1 MREDPGDTTFAEP
14 YAATESF
21 TFFGIRKTKDNDS
34 FREKRR
40 VLLEDLKKDVK
51 RLMEEAATRNSL
63 PENSGLVLSFCVNA
77 ESCLRFGLRN
87 CAPHFYREPSVIE
100 LLQKLA
106 PKCPEATV
114 LLGYLSNS
122 GEKTKSA
129 SAEKTAAS
137 SPSSRSFLSILSP
150 NKPVQSMN
158 TRQPSFKNSTN
169 PHWIHLALMEKLLQP
184 VVYALFGE
192 AKNFYQCGSIMTTN
206 SDARIFLSLLSGPC
220 SLNYTI
226 PTLEDPYWSTL
237 HADELLERHRFIS
250 LSTQTFYEN
259 QTRYA
264 LWKRE
269 QKLRAASQI
278 VSQAPEAQNT
288 TTAHSSTSLSNTVS
302 TTTTTAAARI
312 TSTATT
318 TTTPRVLSSERSSN
332 HHPTGQ
338 RFVFDMQQHSSTSS
352 NSSATN
358 GGIDGLYQPRRHQ
371 LMYAKNNVLLGDTRP
386 HPGYLAVYCNLS
398 GVNLRWTSNELLLQ
412 ASSLLHQNTQPGGG
426 PSSHNDE
433 EEDAHRTEH
442 PHHSEKSAVRGKNQ
456 ATLVDGNGHPINAVP
471 ISTAAAAAAAA
482 TDADVV
488 TNEQKRSPVDKTTE
502 DEVIPL
508 NSHGWHRTSLYTGTV
523 LPTCLNIAL
532 KDIEYIHCHSNFCGV
547 LIVFVATD
555 GIQYPPIRI
564 PGGLKPSM
572 EFLSSVELGLAP
584 NVRMEPTTET
594 VRNDMMSS
602 GNHSASGESLGFDRQ
617 IQPCLSSDASPGPP
631 NPFQRLIHFCS
642 LKPNR
647 LTTVQSI
654 SGENPTNWTTEDGE
668 ATKEDPVAER
678 SGAAGDV
685 CLNDDKDQKLKE
697 PEISPDYRP
706 SSELVFRLVRNEN
719 SPDPFLDKPADS
731 ESLEPTGPLG
741 GSGSAT
747 EIVGSIDTLS
757 DALDAIKRELMAK
770 AFYTWLTHSRY
781 MKVIKTHLVDSVLPG
796 TAWSRTPT
804 TPLSLLTESKWNQLF
819 WNLPEEHRAEFDAT
833 PIYEHIYQAGCDEN
847 LRIQVWP
854 YLLQVFDWSMTEA
867 QKRERFICLKEHY
880 QTALKEWMEL
890 EELIIRGHPE
900 GAESLPT
907 SAEVTSC
914 PKGEERAEQTK
925 QQQHVREEFA
935 RVLESVQKDVV
946 RCDRNHHLFH
956 KVGDCGPNNL
966 AILRRVLITYVWEH
980 LEDGYTQGMCD
991 LIAPLLAL
999 LLTGKT
1005 DQLDVEVQTYSF
1017 FVSLMKV
1024 RLGKL
1029 YCSSTSSVQMD
1040 RQFASL
1046 RALVQVMDPELNAH
1060 IQMYGD
1066 FTHFYFCYRWFLLDF
1081 KREFKYGDV
1090 FRVWETLI
1098 AASHLISDRF
1108 ELFVALALIQYY
1120 RDVIIRAQMEF
1131 TDILK
1136 FFNER
1141 AEKHS
1146 VEHILDMARKSA
1158 SEIQDLLMT
1167 T

>member
-1 MREDPGDTTFAEP
+1 M
-14 YAATESF
+14 
-21 TFFGIRKTKDNDS
+21 
-34 FREKRR
+34 
-40 VLLEDLKKDVK
+40 
-51 RLMEEAATRNSL
+51 
-63 PENSGLVLSFCVNA
+63 
-77 ESCLRFGLRN
+77 
-87 CAPHFYREPSVIE
+87 
-100 LLQKLA
+100 Q
-106 PKCPEATV
+106 
-114 LLGYLSNS
+114 
-122 GEKTKSA
+122 
-129 SAEKTAAS
+129 
-137 SPSSRSFLSILSP
+137 
-150 NKPVQSMN
+150 
-158 TRQPSFKNSTN
+158 
-169 PHWIHLALMEKLLQP
+169 
-184 VVYALFGE
+184 
-192 AKNFYQCGSIMTTN
+192 
-206 SDARIFLSLLSGPC
+206 
-220 SLNYTI
+220 
-226 PTLEDPYWSTL
+226 
-237 HADELLERHRFIS
+237 
-250 LSTQTFYEN
+250 
-259 QTRYA
+259 
-264 LWKRE
+264 
-269 QKLRAASQI
+269 LRAASQI

-433 EEDAHRTEH
+433 EEDAHRIEP

-471 ISTAAAAAAAA
+471 ISTTAAAAAAA

-508 NSHGWHRTSLYTGTV
+508 NSHGWHRCTFGAQNNGIAMGSPLGPLLPRVFMAESEAGELDATVEGLTRHHLYAD
-523 LPTCLNIAL
+523 NIFCI
-532 KDIEYIHCHSNFCGV
+532 DFCGV

-647 LTTVQSI
+647 FTTVQSI

-668 ATKEDPVAER
+668 ATKEDPVAEP

-685 CLNDDKDQKLKE
+685 CLNDDNDQKLKE

-770 AFYTWLTHSRY
+770 AFYTC
-781 MKVIKTHLVDSVLPG
+781 
-796 TAWSRTPT
+796 
-804 TPLSLLTESKWNQLF
+804 
-819 WNLPEEHRAEFDAT
+819 EF
-833 PIYEHIYQAGCDEN
+833 Q
-847 LRIQVWP
+847 
-854 YLLQVFDWSMTEA
+854 
-867 QKRERFICLKEHY
+867 
-880 QTALKEWMEL
+880 
-890 EELIIRGHPE
+890 
-900 GAESLPT
+900 
-907 SAEVTSC
+907 
-914 PKGEERAEQTK
+914 
-925 QQQHVREEFA
+925 
-935 RVLESVQKDVV
+935 
-946 RCDRNHHLFH
+946 
-956 KVGDCGPNNL
+956 
-966 AILRRVLITYVWEH
+966 
-980 LEDGYTQGMCD
+980 
-991 LIAPLLAL
+991 
-999 LLTGKT
+999 
-1005 DQLDVEVQTYSF
+1005 
-1017 FVSLMKV
+1017 
-1024 RLGKL
+1024 
-1029 YCSSTSSVQMD
+1029 
-1040 RQFASL
+1040 
-1046 RALVQVMDPELNAH
+1046 
-1060 IQMYGD
+1060 
-1066 FTHFYFCYRWFLLDF
+1066 
-1081 KREFKYGDV
+1081 
-1090 FRVWETLI
+1090 
-1098 AASHLISDRF
+1098 
-1108 ELFVALALIQYY
+1108 
-1120 RDVIIRAQMEF
+1120 
-1131 TDILK
+1131 
-1136 FFNER
+1136 
-1141 AEKHS
+1141 
-1146 VEHILDMARKSA
+1146 
-1158 SEIQDLLMT
+1158 
-1167 T
+1167 